1 MKLVKGSARPQPR
14 VKPRHRSED
23 FPVPKQLDHAFFSP
37 DGNPIGTLRIV
48 NDAFEEM
55 GFFFGDILVVER
67 EAEPESGDIIVQ
79 EAGERI
85 GLAWYRPTLQLA
97 SVGGKLR
104 DYQTF
109 PIETYIGRVR
119 FVIRRMMREV

>member
-1 MKLVKGSARPQPR
+1 MKLVKGSARPRPHSR
-14 VKPRHRSED
+14 DRSKD
-23 FPVPKQLDHAFFSP
+23 FPVPKQLDNRFFSP
-37 DGNPIGTLRIV
+37 DGNPIGTCKIV
-48 NDAFEEM
+48 TDAFEEM

-79 EAGERI
+79 ESGERL
-85 GLAWYRPTLQLA
+85 GLAWYRPSLQLA
-97 SVGGKLR
+97 SVGGILR

-119 FVIRRMMREV
+119 FIIRRLREV